1 MNVIRI
7 KEPFKPEYIA
17 SREEAAKLYNSSPH
31 ASEIMGWRVGMN
43 EWIPL
48 EKVLFGENKGK
59 DVLPR
64 FKQDTEI
71 VTSSEKSQETLIK
84 TNYYKKE
91 SWLSPRNMILI
102 LLAALVI
109 LALLYLNYFGYFK
122 TDPNQIEYHYPNPD
136 YQKITH
142 FDGRELSSDESE
154 QLTKYEEKI
163 RDFVYSRW
171 ELPTHPERHWKYS
184 ITAEVDKDGY
194 VKIIGLDW
202 FGPIET
208 QGELLKVLATEM
220 GKSVDQIT
228 MHTHYNKEG
237 NYFKYPL
244 PSFIRDTIPSWN
256 ESDFKLPIK
265 LELNSEVIYKMKKL
279 PKTQYRDSSLWKQ
292 YTSE

>member
-1 MNVIRI
+1 M
-7 KEPFKPEYIA
+7 A
-17 SREEAAKLYNSSPH
+17 SREEAARLCNSSPH
-31 ASEIMGWRVGMN
+31 ASEIMAWRIGLNDWM
-43 EWIPL
+43 PL
-48 EKVLFGENKGK
+48 EEVLFGENKGK
-59 DVLPR
+59 DGPPR
-64 FKQDTEI
+64 FKHNA
-71 VTSSEKSQETLIK
+71 VTSPPSEKTQEVLVI
-84 TNYYKKE
+84 TNNHKRDFRPYLKIAI
-91 SWLSPRNMILI
+91 SI
-102 LLAALVI
+102 LLATSVI
-109 LALLYLNYFGYFK
+109 GVLFYLSYDRYFK
-122 TDPNQIEYHYPNPD
+122 TDPNRIDYHYPNPD
-136 YQKITH
+136 LKKITH
-142 FDGRELSSDESE
+142 FDGRELSSDESV

-171 ELPTHPERHWKYS
+171 ELPTHPERNWKYS

-194 VKIIGLDW
+194 VKIIGPDW
-202 FGPIET
+202 FAPIET

-228 MHTHYNKEG
+228 MHTYYNKEG

-265 LELNSEVIYKMKKL
+265 VELNSEVIYKMKKL